1 MKAKIV
7 TTDLFPRILTYYTE
21 DGVAEIEEAS
31 VIIEK
36 MAESV
41 SAAELVKFLS
51 FINTGNFGLAYD
63 MFRYIQENKS

>member
-7 TTDLFPRILTYYTE
+7 TTDLFPRILSYYTE
-21 DGVAEIEEAS
+21 DGVAEIEESA

-36 MAESV
+36 MAESL
-41 SAAELVKFLS
+41 SADELLKFLVFMNS
-51 FINTGNFGLAYD
+51 GNFSLVYD

>member
-1 MKAKIV
+1 MKSNIIPKE
-7 TTDLFPRILTYYTE
+7 LFPKILSYYTE
-21 DGVAEIEEAS
+21 DGVAEIEEIS
-31 VIIEK
+31 FIIEK
-36 MAESV
+36 MAESL